1 MSHKAAKTAFRKQY
15 FQLSTGIKE
24 DIKTLNGILY
34 SEELISESTRDKA
47 DANETLKAIEGRL
60 KIEEGTFQAFISAL
74 EKITNGDLLVKKLR
88 SCYEQELPTS
98 GSTASASHASASAA
112 DVGGTLG
119 ESQSQSST
127 THSHSMHTHT
137 HTHWSTLL
145 FYTGIADLFKVNQC
159 LKEVVRWKD
168 LGLALGLL
176 YPTLKKIETTQ
187 REDVNKCMQE
197 MLAAWLSQQDAVAK
211 VGTPSWETLK
221 AALKS
226 IGENMLADSI
236 NS

>member
-1 MSHKAAKTAFRKQY
+1 MNKNFPR
-15 FQLSTGIKE
+15 
-24 DIKTLNGILY
+24 
-34 SEELISESTRDKA
+34 R
-47 DANETLKAIEGRL
+47 
-60 KIEEGTFQAFISAL
+60 
-74 EKITNGDLLVKKLR
+74 DLLPQPHMHQPQQLMWVAPLV
-88 SCYEQELPTS
+88 S
-98 GSTASASHASASAA
+98 
-112 DVGGTLG
+112 
-119 ESQSQSST
+119 
-127 THSHSMHTHT
+127 HSHNQAPPTHIACTHTHTHT